1 MVSCSTRRG
10 GRPIERPLFL
20 FTRDMSFSRA
30 DLFLSAGAA
39 YQHYKPMLRPNLQR
53 AWLLIFPLSFA
64 CLSAQPA
71 GPLPGTRL
79 LEMRADLS
87 REMVSGIDRFA
98 LRELERSV
106 EARASLW
113 ARDLSSP
120 ETYENSIR
128 LNRAHFRR
136 IIGAV
141 DERVPMTGVELVATT
156 SAPAVIAETET
167 YTVSVVRW
175 PVFENVHG
183 EGLLLQPKGTV
194 RARVVAIPDADQTPE
209 MLAGLAA
216 AFPAVSPYAR
226 QLAEN
231 GSQVLIPVLIDRR
244 DEWSGNARLNRFT
257 NQPHREWIYRQAY
270 EMGRHIIGYEVQKVL
285 AAVDWFALENKRG
298 TDVPIGVGGYAEGAL
313 IAFYAAA
320 LDQRIDATLVSGYFD
335 SRQKVWQEPIYRN
348 VFGLLEQFG
357 DAEIASLIAP
367 RALVIEHCTAP
378 AIDGPPIARR
388 GRGASAA
395 PGVIATPA
403 IKSVET
409 EFNRAKALCGATL
422 SRALQLCLEQDD
434 ALDAF
439 WIGLCGNGSR
449 LANPRKAPAIEKKDF
464 NVDARQR
471 RQVRELEEHT
481 QKLLQRS
488 EDVREQFFWQK
499 VKPDSPE
506 NWRVGTNAFKT
517 ILWNDIIGRLPA
529 ANRPINPRVRKLEEQ
544 RTWTSY
550 EVVLD
555 VWEDVFA
562 WGYLLLPKDLRSGE
576 RRPVVV
582 CQHGLEGLPGD
593 TITDDSSTRAYGY
606 YKAFAAKLA
615 ERGFIVFAP
624 HNPYRGRD
632 EFRGLQRK
640 LNPLRKTIY
649 SVIMGQHGRILDWLS
664 AQAFVDSTRIGFY
677 GLSYGGKTAMR
688 IPALFDRYAVSI
700 CSGDFNEWIRKNASV
715 DARNS
720 YMFAPEYEMFE
731 FDLGHTFNYS
741 EMAALIAPRPFM
753 VERGHFDAVATDEWV
768 AYEFAKVR
776 RLYTELGISN
786 RTAIEFFDG
795 PHTINGVGTF
805 DFLHTHLGWRKPK

>member
-1 MVSCSTRRG
+1 
-10 GRPIERPLFL
+10 
-20 FTRDMSFSRA
+20 
-30 DLFLSAGAA
+30 
-39 YQHYKPMLRPNLQR
+39 MLRPKLQR
-53 AWLLIFPLSFA
+53 AWLLPFLVSLSCA
-64 CLSAQPA
+64 SAQST

-87 REMVSGIDRFA
+87 RDMVSGINRFA
-98 LRELERSV
+98 LREIERSV
-106 EARASLW
+106 AARATVWS
-113 ARDLSSP
+113 RDLSSV
-120 ETYENSIR
+120 EAYEYSVR
-128 LNRAHFRR
+128 LNRDHFRR

-141 DERVPMTGVELVATT
+141 DERVPMTGIELVTTT
-156 SAPAVIAETET
+156 SAPAQIAETET

-175 PVFENVHG
+175 PVFEGVHG

-194 RARVVAIPDADQTPE
+194 RARIVAIPDADQTPE
-209 MLAGLAA
+209 MLAGLAPS
-216 AFPAVSPYAR
+216 FPAVSPYAR

-285 AAVDWFALENKRG
+285 AAVDWFTQENKRSSE
-298 TDVPIGVGGYAEGAL
+298 VPIGVGGYAEGAL

-320 LDQRIDATLVSGYFD
+320 LDKRIDATLVSGYFD
-335 SRQKVWQEPIYRN
+335 SRQKIWEEPIYRN

-367 RALVIEHCTAP
+367 RALIVEHCLAP
-378 AIDGPPIARR
+378 AIDGPPQARR

-395 PGVIATPA
+395 PGVITTPA
-403 IKSVET
+403 IKSVEM
-409 EFNRAKALCGATL
+409 EFDRAKSLCGPTF
-422 SRALQLCLEQDD
+422 SRALQFCVEQDD

-439 WIGLCGNGSR
+439 WIGLRGNGSK
-449 LANPRKAPAIEKKDF
+449 LASPRKAPAVAKNGFDIDG
-464 NVDARQR
+464 RQR

-481 QKLLQRS
+481 QKLLQQS
-488 EDVREQFFWQK
+488 EEVREKAFWEK
-499 VKPDSPE
+499 LKPDSPE
-506 NWRVGTNAFKT
+506 NWRVSTSAFKT
-517 ILWNDIIGRLPA
+517 TFWNDIIGRLPA
-529 ANRPINPRVRKLEEQ
+529 ADRPMNPRARKFEEQ
-544 RTWTSY
+544 RTWTGY

-562 WGYLLLPKDLRSGE
+562 WGYLLLPKDLRAGE

-582 CQHGLEGLPGD
+582 CQHGLEGLPID
-593 TITDDSSTRAYGY
+593 TITEDSSTRAFGY

-632 EFRGLQRK
+632 DFRGLQRK
-640 LNPLRKTIY
+640 LNPLRKTLY
-649 SVIMGQHGRILDWLS
+649 SVIVGQHGRILDWLS
-664 AQAFVDSTRIGFY
+664 AQPFVDSTRIGFY

-688 IPALFDRYAVSI
+688 LPAIFDRYAVSI
-700 CSGDFNEWIRKNASV
+700 CSGDFNEWIRKNVSV

-720 YMFAPEYEMFE
+720 YMYAPEYEMFE
-731 FDLGHTFNYS
+731 FNLGHTFNYA

-768 AYEFAKVR
+768 SYEYAKVR
-776 RLYTELGISN
+776 RLYSELGIAD

-805 DFLHTHLGWRKPK
+805 DFLHTHLGWRKR